1 MNEPGFRAASK
12 PDEFGLWLDEQTEPE
27 PAGIDEKVYGKPSGV
42 LGFRLFPNPEFNDE
56 ARKKWDGNRFMND
69 PTYYND
75 NKLVRPYRVGVA
87 CGACH
92 IAPHPNNP
100 PADPENPR
108 WENLASAIGNQY
120 INEGKVFACNV
131 EKGGFFYEML
141 ATQPRGTSDTS
152 RIATDHINNPNAIN
166 AIFLL
171 AERER
176 IATPEKMAGGTL
188 ALPGEKEEMPVPHIL
203 KDGADSIGVPAPPF
217 AFTSTS
223 ACFPSTG

>member
-1 MNEPGFRAASK
+1 
-12 PDEFGLWLDEQTEPE
+12 
-27 PAGIDEKVYGKPSGV
+27 
-42 LGFRLFPNPEFNDE
+42 
-56 ARKKWDGNRFMND
+56 MND
-69 PTYYND
+69 PGYYND

-87 CGACH
+87 CGSCH
-92 IAPHPNNP
+92 IAPYPDNP

-166 AIFLL
+166 PIFLL

-176 IATPEKMAGGTL
+176 IAVPEKDGGRHARFAWRKGGDAGAARVEGRRGLDRRRRRNDPCLCQHRHVFRIL
-188 ALPGEKEEMPVPHIL
+188 ADTSQPI
-203 KDGADSIGVPAPPF
+203 DWADSTKAV
-217 AFTSTS
+217 
-223 ACFPSTG
+223 

>member
-1 MNEPGFRAASK
+1 M
-12 PDEFGLWLDEQTEPE
+12 
-27 PAGIDEKVYGKPSGV
+27 
-42 LGFRLFPNPEFNDE
+42 
-56 ARKKWDGNRFMND
+56 
-69 PTYYND
+69 
-75 NKLVRPYRVGVA
+75 LVRPYGVGVV

-92 IAPHPNNP
+92 IAPYQDNP

-131 EKGGFFYEML
+131 KKGGFFYEML
-141 ATQPRGTSDTS
+141 AAQPRGTSDTS

-176 IATPEKMAGGTL
+176 IAVPEKMAGGTL
-188 ALPGEKEEMPVPHIL
+188 ALPCEKEEMLGPHVL
-203 KDGADSIGVPAPPF
+203 KDRADSIGVPGP
-217 AFTSTS
+217 TN
-223 ACFPSTG
+223 

>member
-1 MNEPGFRAASK
+1 MIPRYPTTTSWSARIAWAWLAAPVTSRR
-12 PDEFGLWLDEQTEPE
+12 
-27 PAGIDEKVYGKPSGV
+27 IRVIR
-42 LGFRLFPNPEFNDE
+42 RL
-56 ARKKWDGNRFMND
+56 
-69 PTYYND
+69 
-75 NKLVRPYRVGVA
+75 
-87 CGACH
+87 
-92 IAPHPNNP
+92 
-100 PADPENPR
+100 DPENPL

-141 ATQPRGTSDTS
+141 AAQPRGTSDTS

-176 IATPEKMAGGTL
+176 IAMPEKMAGGTL

-203 KDGADSIGVPAPPF
+203 KDGADSVGVPGAAIRVYVNIGMF
-217 AFTSTS
+217 SEYWLTRHDRLS
-223 ACFPSTG
+223 G

>member
-1 MNEPGFRAASK
+1 
-12 PDEFGLWLDEQTEPE
+12 
-27 PAGIDEKVYGKPSGV
+27 
-42 LGFRLFPNPEFNDE
+42 
-56 ARKKWDGNRFMND
+56 MND

-92 IAPHPNNP
+92 IAPYPDNP

-141 ATQPRGTSDTS
+141 AAQPPRHLRHFADRNRSHQQSKRDQCHLSAGRTGAHC
-152 RIATDHINNPNAIN
+152 RV
-166 AIFLL
+166 
-171 AERER
+171 
-176 IATPEKMAGGTL
+176 PEKMAGGTL
-188 ALPGEKEEMPVPHIL
+188 ALPGERRRCRCRT
-203 KDGADSIGVPAPPF
+203 F
-217 AFTSTS
+217 
-223 ACFPSTG
+223 